1 MRQYPEDQQLQ
12 QQLASNSYQLVIAN
26 INADIVCRLAALAK
40 TLLSPQGVCLSS
52 GILDMYSDQVET
64 ALAEAGLRIV
74 EHLHQGEWNA
84 YAAIAD

>member
-1 MRQYPEDQQLQ
+1 M
-12 QQLASNSYQLVIAN
+12 IAN

-40 TLLSPQGVCLSS
+40 TLLSPQGVFLSS